1 MTVLAWGAR
10 VSPEF
15 RKRVRDIA
23 AEVETSPSWL
33 MACMAFET
41 GRTFSPSVRN
51 PGSSATGLLQ
61 FMESTARGLGTTTEA
76 LARMTALEQL
86 EYVLA
91 YFKPF
96 TGRLGTLADV
106 YMAILWPPAVGQPDD
121 YPVFKD
127 KHAAYAANKGLDINH
142 DGAITK
148 AECTAFVDRMLAE
161 GLEAGNRAF
170 EPIADPEVIQPA
182 TPIEDR
188 PQPAKPPEES
198 RMPLPILALISAFG
212 PMIAE
217 MIPAVAKAFDR
228 KSDTPQKIEAATKI
242 LDTIVTATGTANVQ
256 AAVEQMKNDPAAL
269 TAARN
274 AVVTEPQIMGLL
286 EIGGGIEAA
295 KAANLEMQIAPQGFW
310 RNPAFWITV
319 MLMLF
324 PTALLY
330 DVFWGHPATYEA
342 ELRTQIVTSILGII
356 LVVCGYWLGTSAGS
370 VRKTDIIATQGS
382 PK

>member
-1 MTVLAWGAR
+1 MTLSLEGLRAFQDDANVRAMLA
-10 VSPEF
+10 V
-15 RKRVRDIA
+15 IA
-23 AEVETSPSWL
+23 AKESG
-33 MACMAFET
+33 
-41 GRTFSPSVRN
+41 GRWNVINGGATFADYSRHPYHGIPTTHGGRAA
-51 PGSSATGLLQ
+51 GCYQ
-61 FMESTARGLGTTTEA
+61 FLGTTW
-76 LARMTALEQL
+76 ARLCDRYDFPDFSPDSQ
-86 EYVLA
+86 
-91 YFKPF
+91 
-96 TGRLGTLADV
+96 TL
-106 YMAILWPPAVGQPDD
+106 
-121 YPVFKD
+121 
-127 KHAAYAANKGLDINH
+127 
-142 DGAITK
+142 GAIALIQGRGALDDVVHGRFEAAVAKLRPEWTSLPGASESRSDWTMDK
-148 AECTAFVDRMLAE
+148 ARALFVSEGGKLATDD
-161 GLEAGNRAF
+161 L
-170 EPIADPEVIQPA
+170 IQPA
-182 TPIEDR
+182 APIEDR
-188 PQPAKPPEES
+188 PQPPAQPEES

-228 KSDTPQKIEAATKI
+228 KSESPARIEAATKI

>member
-1 MTVLAWGAR
+1 MTLTTESLRGWLSNANVQAWLYALEEGEIPRPYRHTPDAYRVLFGGELVDDLSRHPNRKVSAGGYTSTAAGRFQALYGTWGDFCR
-10 VSPEF
+10 HLGETPDTLPFTPEF
-15 RKRVRDIA
+15 QDMFGVWCTQRRGALGDVA
-23 AEVETSPSWL
+23 AGRIETAVAKCGKEWASL
-33 MACMAFET
+33 
-41 GRTFSPSVRN
+41 
-51 PGSSATGLLQ
+51 PGSP
-61 FMESTARGLGTTTEA
+61 
-76 LARMTALEQL
+76 
-86 EYVLA
+86 Y
-91 YFKPF
+91 
-96 TGRLGTLADV
+96 
-106 YMAILWPPAVGQPDD
+106 GQPTITLDQFLGA
-121 YPVFKD
+121 YT
-127 KHAAYAANKGLDINH
+127 AAGGTIDMGELLTPTPAPE
-142 DGAITK
+142 TP
-148 AECTAFVDRMLAE
+148 
-161 GLEAGNRAF
+161 AG
-170 EPIADPEVIQPA
+170 
-182 TPIEDR
+182 
-188 PQPAKPPEES
+188 PAKPPEES